1 MDAGVKELF
10 KLAGRF
16 LVFGTQRFPSIEVDA
31 YGMRKVEGQPLGIYL
46 AMTPEYREAHP
57 TMSIPII
64 DFDSEED
71 VAEGLKRLDSL
82 FVGIRRSMECR

>member
-1 MDAGVKELF
+1 
-10 KLAGRF
+10 
-16 LVFGTQRFPSIEVDA
+16 
-31 YGMRKVEGQPLGIYL
+31 
-46 AMTPEYREAHP
+46 MTPEYREAHP